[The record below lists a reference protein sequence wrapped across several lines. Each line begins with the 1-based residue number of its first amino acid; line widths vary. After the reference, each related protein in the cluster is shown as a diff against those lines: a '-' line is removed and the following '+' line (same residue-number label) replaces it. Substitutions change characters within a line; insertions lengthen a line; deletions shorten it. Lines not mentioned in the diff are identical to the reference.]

1 MELRCSNKIIKILEG
16 KVKNNLIH
24 SQLKI
29 LVILLDQDHLEV
41 DLEVQLEAG
50 QALEDV
56 VLLGSLQLA
65 DLSRQQIQD
74 KWCLLLLLFQV

>member
-29 LVILLDQDHLEV
+29 LLILLDQNHLEV
-41 DLEVQLEAG
+41 DLQVQLEVG

-56 VLLGSLQLA
+56 VLLGSLQSA
-65 DLSRQQIQD
+65 DLSFQQIQD
-74 KWCLLLLLFQV
+74 KWCLLRLLFQI

>member
-29 LVILLDQDHLEV
+29 LVILLDQHHLEV

-56 VLLGSLQLA
+56 VLLGSLQSA

-74 KWCLLLLLFQV
+74 KWCLLLLLFQI

>member
-1 MELRCSNKIIKILEG
+1 MELRCSNKITKILEG

-56 VLLGSLQLA
+56 MLLGSLQLA